1 MRNHTVIGMVTAV
14 GLSNLQFVDLN
25 SSRNLF
31 VLGLSLM
38 MGLSIP
44 NWMATNKDLINTGKA
59 FYSCIII
66 ILNDHI
72 FKLHAVTFRWKCLL
86 PVVCDQFVFING

>member
-1 MRNHTVIGMVTAV
+1 MVVTKINCKHTLYQWFNTSYLNTCVITVIGMVTAV
-14 GLSNLQFVDLN
+14 GLSNLRFVDMN

-44 NWMATNKDLINTGKA
+44 NWMATNKDLIKTGKA
-59 FYSCIII
+59 
-66 ILNDHI
+66 
-72 FKLHAVTFRWKCLL
+72 
-86 PVVCDQFVFING
+86 

>member
-1 MRNHTVIGMVTAV
+1 MVTAV
-14 GLSNLQFVDLN
+14 GLSNLRFVDMN

-44 NWMATNKDLINTGKA
+44 NWMATNKDLIKTGKA
-59 FYSCIII
+59 
-66 ILNDHI
+66 
-72 FKLHAVTFRWKCLL
+72 
-86 PVVCDQFVFING
+86 